1 MKKRIKKWFKYII
14 IKYIPSSNQLAV
26 LEANRLS
33 NFITENYDCNQQLI
47 ILDELKEA
55 IIEYRKNQIILKQ
68 LEIEE
73 NKKEEID
80 LQRNLVKLLAQQNGC
95 AFNIFTTL
103 DRVTNDLSLKLCIA
117 SNVKNVLE
125 LATRL
130 HLGGNIDII
139 LYLQKHSDGFKI

>member
-80 LQRNLVKLLAQQNGC
+80 LQRNLVKLLA
-95 AFNIFTTL
+95 
-103 DRVTNDLSLKLCIA
+103 
-117 SNVKNVLE
+117 
-125 LATRL
+125 
-130 HLGGNIDII
+130 
-139 LYLQKHSDGFKI
+139 